1 MDNIQWFPGHM
12 AKARRLIEEKIKII
26 DIVIE
31 IIDARIPYSSKNPLM
46 DKFVKNKAKVILM
59 SKVDLADPIIT
70 KRWVEYYQAQGYRV
84 ITSNLNEFKELNELV
99 KEVKLTLEPKFERD
113 RKKGLKPRPIRALVV
128 GIPNVGK
135 STFINKL
142 AKRKSAKVGDK
153 AGITKALQWIKVG
166 KDFELLD
173 SPGILWPKFDDKQVA
188 INLALTGAIKEEIL
202 PKDEL
207 CIYAIK
213 FMNKYYQQ
221 AFYER
226 YQIDQLDSDNLDD
239 IIRVIDHIGK
249 IRGCLSKNNEI
260 NYDKVYDLILREVRN
275 NTITRVSFDREFI
288 S

>member
-99 KEVKLTLEPKFERD
+99 KEVKVTLEPKFERD